1 MSNQPKWQ
9 ACSHDNDILEMK
21 GKLGLRRRIVNGQ
34 KFPGFI
40 EEVFKQ
46 EYCLKCSVF
55 DGWVQC
61 KVSTILLSN
70 ILPILLTKTIFL
82 FSKAFE

>member
-9 ACSHDNDILEMK
+9 ACSDDNDILEMK
-21 GKLGLRRRIVNGQ
+21 GKLGLRRRI
-34 KFPGFI
+34 GFI
-40 EEVFKQ
+40 EEVLKQ

-61 KVSTILLSN
+61 KVSIIFFSN
-70 ILPILLTKTIFL
+70 ILQYVKCIAFIIEL
-82 FSKAFE
+82 FRT